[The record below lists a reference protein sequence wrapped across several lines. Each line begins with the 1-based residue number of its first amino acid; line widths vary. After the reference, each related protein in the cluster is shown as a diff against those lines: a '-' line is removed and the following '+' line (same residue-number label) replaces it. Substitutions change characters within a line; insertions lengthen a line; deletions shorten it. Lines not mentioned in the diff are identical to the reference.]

1 MYFNTQMGEMREG
14 LKETD
19 TSVYPKETDI
29 AELDRTIQV
38 ISYPIRN
45 QKRYELLGNIFIDF
59 NNKNFPVHVNG

>member
-1 MYFNTQMGEMREG
+1 MEEMREG

-38 ISYPIRN
+38 ISYPICN